1 MTPATLLVAT
11 TNRGKL
17 REVRAALGCLPVKIM
32 TLDDFPRWP
41 EPVEDAE
48 TFEGNARLKALHYA
62 RLSGGWALADDSG
75 LEVDALGLP
84 QSGVAAPGVRSAR
97 YAGPVRD
104 DAANNSKL
112 IEQLAGVPTERRTA
126 RFRCAIALA
135 DSEGVLA
142 TASGVLEG
150 RIVDKPRGNNGFGYD
165 PHFYVP
171 EHDLTTAEMTPDQK
185 NRISHRGQA
194 LRAIR
199 PEIERLLAQRGRARS

>member
-1 MTPATLLVAT
+1 MKPATLLVAT
-11 TNRGKL
+11 TNHGKL
-17 REVRAALGCLPVKIM
+17 REIRAALGHLPVKIVA
-32 TLDDFPRWP
+32 LDDFPRWP
-41 EPVEDAE
+41 EPVEDAA

-75 LEVDALGLP
+75 LEVDALGL
-84 QSGVAAPGVRSAR
+84 APGVRSAR

-112 IEQLAGVPTERRTA
+112 MEQLAGVPAERRTA

-135 DSEGVLA
+135 DSQRVLA
-142 TASGVLEG
+142 TASGVVEG
-150 RIVDKPRGNNGFGYD
+150 RIVDQPRGSNGFGYD
-165 PHFYVP
+165 PHFHLP
-171 EHDLTTAEMTPDQK
+171 EHGMTTAEMAPDQK

-199 PEIERLLAQRGRARS
+199 PEIERLLAQRGATRS

>member
-1 MTPATLLVAT
+1 MTPATLLIAT
-11 TNRGKL
+11 TNLGKL
-17 REVRAALGCLPVKIM
+17 REVRAALGRLPVRIM
-32 TLDDFPRWP
+32 TLDDFSRAACRPRWP

-48 TFEGNARLKALHYA
+48 TFEGNAAIKALHYA

-75 LEVDALGLP
+75 LEVDALGL
-84 QSGVAAPGVRSAR
+84 APGIRSAR
-97 YAGPVRD
+97 YAGSARD

-112 IEQLAGVPTERRTA
+112 MEQLAGVPTERRTA

-135 DSEGVLA
+135 DSERVVA
-142 TASGVLEG
+142 TASGVVEG
-150 RIVDKPRGNNGFGYD
+150 RIVDQPRGSNGFGYD

-171 EHDLTTAEMTPDQK
+171 EQGLTTAEMAPDQK

-199 PEIERLLAQRGRARS
+199 PEIERLLA

>member
-1 MTPATLLVAT
+1 
-11 TNRGKL
+11 
-17 REVRAALGCLPVKIM
+17 M
-32 TLDDFPRWP
+32 TLDDFSRAACRPRWP

-48 TFEGNARLKALHYA
+48 TFEGNAAIKALHYA

-75 LEVDALGLP
+75 LEVDALGL
-84 QSGVAAPGVRSAR
+84 APGIRSAR
-97 YAGPVRD
+97 YAGSARD

-112 IEQLAGVPTERRTA
+112 MEQLAGVPTERRTA

-135 DSEGVLA
+135 DSERVVA
-142 TASGVLEG
+142 TASGVVEG
-150 RIVDKPRGNNGFGYD
+150 RIVDQPRGSNGFGYD

-171 EHDLTTAEMTPDQK
+171 EQGLTTAEMAPDQK

-199 PEIERLLAQRGRARS
+199 PEIERLLA